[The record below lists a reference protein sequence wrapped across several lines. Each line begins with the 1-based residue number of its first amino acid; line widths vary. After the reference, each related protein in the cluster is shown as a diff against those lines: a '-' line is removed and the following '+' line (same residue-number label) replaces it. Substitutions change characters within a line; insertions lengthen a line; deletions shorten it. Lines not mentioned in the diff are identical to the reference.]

1 MARIFRISTG
11 PSRLSTRLK
20 RRKVSWTKLASKLQQ
35 YHQIDHTYEQ
45 YMKFD
50 RERQAQLKDCG
61 YYIGGWFKGSKRLQ
75 SEMTRRSLITLDA
88 DHLDSW
94 DIDAVIDAYA
104 NHEFV
109 AHSTM
114 KHSSESPRLRIVFPL
129 HQDIKPNQYEPVARQ
144 LAAMLGM
151 DCFDDTTFQPARI
164 MFWPAVASDGEIWKH
179 HNEGIFVYA
188 DALLELYDDWQDF
201 GEWPHSSRVDKLRP
215 AAREAEDP
223 LTKLGIIGAFNR
235 SFDIHAVIARFELP
249 YETTDFDNRYRPF
262 NATGPSGAVVY
273 DDVFLYSHHE
283 SDVVGHQNVNAW
295 DLVRIH
301 KFADADVHL
310 SGTDET
316 PMMKRPSSKL
326 MMALAMN
333 IPEVAHELRYGEL
346 SDLDEKGQPTPS
358 VLSEKDKTLVT
369 DEPALTFKSLLG
381 ETSAINVEATNL
393 YDVCQSMIPRIAAAR
408 LDPQENSILAGALRE
423 KYPVPKP
430 TKGSLEK
437 GIDITGKR
445 LTAVLADGEGGIV
458 DIEQELIQAVLDE
471 HFEGGDTLRRVAKR
485 YWTFERGLWALVEDE
500 RIKGHT
506 IETMSR
512 LRTERPDDELALVA
526 AVGES
531 KTSSLSKALNDM
543 LAGILAKRAKRDDP
557 LGLMRT
563 FPLPI
568 INCLNCELYFNY
580 KGKMKRKQHK
590 PENFYTIRVG
600 TEYDPD
606 AECPEWD
613 RFNKIIWSESSDPED
628 MQRHLEELGG
638 YVIQMSRWLKT
649 WVLFHG
655 PKDTGKSTVAE
666 VLKLML
672 GTAFL
677 GQDFSKFEVRGSTFA
692 EQNLIGKLAI
702 IDDDYARKESLPDG
716 FIKKV
721 SEEKSMTIDIKFGTS
736 VQVVTR
742 ALPMIL
748 SNHYPRTKD
757 ISDALNERAL
767 VFPFHHRIAGADKS
781 DKRRARMMG
790 ELPGIFVRFVRGL
803 RRLRKRGDWDIP
815 LDCREVHTVWLR
827 HANTLNA
834 FRHECIFED
843 ADNQIEPKLLHAA
856 YKQWIKDNE
865 TSPGSIHALGRPE
878 LYARLDEMLGN
889 RVPIGGHLKA
899 WKGYRLHDP
908 RFDDVEIISDS
919 EWDDADD

>member
-1 MARIFRISTG
+1 MA
-11 PSRLSTRLK
+11 
-20 RRKVSWTKLASKLQQ
+20 
-35 YHQIDHTYEQ
+35 
-45 YMKFD
+45 FD
-50 RERQAQLKDCG
+50 RERQAQLKDVG

-94 DIDAVIDAYA
+94 DIDAVIDAYKDY
-104 NHEFV
+104 EFV

-114 KHSSESPRLRIVFPL
+114 KHSAESPRLRIVFPL
-129 HQDIKPNQYEPVARQ
+129 NQDIKPAQYEPASRA
-144 LAAMLGM
+144 LANWMGM
-151 DCFDDTTFQPARI
+151 DCYDDTTFQPARI
-164 MFWPAVASDGEIWKH
+164 MFWPAVTSDGEIWKH
-179 HNEGIFVYA
+179 HNEGELINPEM
-188 DALLELYDDWQDF
+188 LLDMYDDWQDF
-201 GEWPHSSRVDKLRP
+201 GEWPHSKRVDKLRP

-223 LTKLGIIGAFNR
+223 LTKPGIIGAFNR
-235 SFDIHAVIARFELP
+235 TFDIHAAIARFELP
-249 YETTDFDNRYRPF
+249 YESTDFDNRYRPF

-301 KFADADVHL
+301 KFADQDANTD
-310 SGTDET
+310 DET
-316 PMMKRPSSKL
+316 PMMKRPSSKQ

-333 IPEVAHELRYGEL
+333 VPEVAYELRYGEL
-346 SDLDEKGQPTPS
+346 SDLDASEARPSASPTPTKANPS
-358 VLSEKDKTLVT
+358 KDETVKP
-369 DEPALTFKSLLG
+369 DLTFKSLLG
-381 ETSAINVEATNL
+381 EISNINEKATNL
-393 YDVCQSMIPRIAAAR
+393 YEVCDSEINRVAAAR
-408 LDPQENSILAGALRE
+408 LDPHEVGILAGALKE
-423 KYPVPKP
+423 KYPDPKP
-430 TKGSLEK
+430 TKDLIFQSIKRAGE
-437 GIDITGKR
+437 R
-445 LTAVLADGEGGIV
+445 LTARIADGEGGIA

-471 HFEGGDTLRRVAKR
+471 FFEGGDTIRRVAKR
-485 YWTFERGLWALVEDE
+485 YWTFERGLWALVDDE

-531 KTSSLSKALNDM
+531 KTSTLSKSLNEM
-543 LAGILAKRAKRDDP
+543 LSGILAKRVKRDDP

-563 FPLPI
+563 FPLPV
-568 INCLNCELYFNY
+568 INCLNCELHFNY
-580 KGKMKRKQHK
+580 KGKMKRKKHD
-590 PENFYTIRVG
+590 PANFYTIRVG

-613 RFNKIIWSESSDPED
+613 RFNKIIWSESSDPDD

-672 GTAFL
+672 GSAFL
-677 GQDFSKFEVRGSTFA
+677 GQDFSKFHQKGSTFA

-702 IDDDYARKESLPDG
+702 IDDDYGRSESLPDG

-721 SEEKSMTIDIKFGTS
+721 SEEKSMTIDIKFGSS
-736 VQVVTR
+736 VQAVTR

-748 SNHYPRTKD
+748 ANHYPRTKD

-767 VFPFHHRIAGADKS
+767 VFPFHHRIAGADRS
-781 DKRRARMMG
+781 DKRRARMFD
-790 ELPGIFVRFVRGL
+790 ELPGIMVRFVRGL

-815 LDCREVHTVWLR
+815 LDCRDAHSVWLR

-834 FRHECIFED
+834 FRHECITEEPGE
-843 ADNQIEPKLLHAA
+843 QIEPKLLHAA

-865 TSPGSIHALGRPE
+865 TSPGSIRALGRPE

-889 RVPIGGHLKA
+889 RVPVGGHLKA
-899 WKGYRLHDP
+899 WKDYQLHDP